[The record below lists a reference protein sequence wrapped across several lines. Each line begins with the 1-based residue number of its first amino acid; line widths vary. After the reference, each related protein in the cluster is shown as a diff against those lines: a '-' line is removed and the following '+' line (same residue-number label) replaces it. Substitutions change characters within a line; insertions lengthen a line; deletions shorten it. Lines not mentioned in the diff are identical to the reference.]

1 MRWAHRFLDHADR
14 GMRKMG
20 RFYQQG
26 RRVAGRAD
34 GLIQRGARVFQAVS
48 HLLPEENRKQG
59 MKGLGTYNHI
69 RQQAMNTTQALVDSG
84 VVVR

>member
-14 GMRKMG
+14 GIRRLG

-34 GLIQRGARVFQAVS
+34 RLIDRGARVFHAVS
-48 HLLPEENRKQG
+48 HLLPEENRRQG
-59 MKGLGTYNHI
+59 LKGLATYDQI
-69 RQQAMNTTQALVDSG
+69 RRKALETDRALTDSG
-84 VVVR
+84 IVR